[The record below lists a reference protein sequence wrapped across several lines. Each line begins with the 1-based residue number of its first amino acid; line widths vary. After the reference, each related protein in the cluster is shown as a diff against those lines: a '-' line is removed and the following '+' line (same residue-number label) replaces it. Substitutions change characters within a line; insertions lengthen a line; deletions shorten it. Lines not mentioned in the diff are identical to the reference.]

1 MTGGQAGGPDAAA
14 LTGHAHGASAPEPA
28 QRVSAGRLIAT
39 LGGAGL
45 LAGLLIV
52 VAYETTT
59 PAIEAHRARRLQLAV
74 SEVLKGPARYDT
86 LYLVNGEL
94 KTAPP
99 AGVAAEQVYL
109 GRDAQGQPVGYALVA
124 GGAGFQ
130 DQIQLIFGY
139 DPKTREL
146 LGMKVLE
153 SKETPGLGDKI
164 EKDTFFVRQFGRSAT
179 PLKGVKPGAGK
190 GAPGE
195 VDLITGATISSRAI
209 VKIINDALARL
220 GPALETGAA
229 P

>member
-1 MTGGQAGGPDAAA
+1 MTA
-14 LTGHAHGASAPEPA
+14 HAHGAPAPAPA

-86 LYLVNGEL
+86 LYLVNGAL
-94 KTAPP
+94 RNSPP
-99 AGVAAEQVYL
+99 AGVAPADLEPVYL
-109 GRDAQGQPVGYALVA
+109 GRNAEGQPVGYAVVA

-139 DPKTREL
+139 DPETRKL

-179 PLKGVKPGAGK
+179 PLKGVKPGARK

-220 GPALETGAA
+220 GPALEAGAA